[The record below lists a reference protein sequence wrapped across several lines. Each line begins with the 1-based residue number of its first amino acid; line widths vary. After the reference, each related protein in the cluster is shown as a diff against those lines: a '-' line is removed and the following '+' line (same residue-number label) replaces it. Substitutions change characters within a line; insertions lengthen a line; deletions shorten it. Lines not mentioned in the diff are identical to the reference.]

1 MKLKLPSLENR
12 RRRGDLVQIFKL
24 VKGIDDINLHNPIQY
39 FNENGRKRGHNLK
52 IHREL
57 VYTQNNCKF
66 NTIRHNFF
74 TNRVVNDWNVLTQEA
89 IESTSVNKFKN
100 HIDKQFKF

>member
-1 MKLKLPSLENR
+1 M
-12 RRRGDLVQIFKL
+12 FKL
-24 VKGIDDINLHNPIQY
+24 VKGTDDINLHNPIQY
-39 FNENGRKRGHNLK
+39 FNENGRTRGHNLK

-57 VYTQNNCKF
+57 VCTQNNCKF

-74 TNRVVNDWNVLTQEA
+74 TNRVVNDCNVLTQEA
-89 IESTSVNKFKN
+89 IESPSLNQFKN